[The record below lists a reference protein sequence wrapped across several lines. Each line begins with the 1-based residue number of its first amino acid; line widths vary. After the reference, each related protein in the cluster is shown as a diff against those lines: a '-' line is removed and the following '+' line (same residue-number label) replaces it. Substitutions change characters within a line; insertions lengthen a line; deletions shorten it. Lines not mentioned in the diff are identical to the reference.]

1 MLLPYSARLR
11 AANVQ
16 IVLAS
21 LSPRRKELM
30 GLLLPPAPSA
40 SSATAAAASSS
51 SSSTPA
57 VAAAPLPV
65 PFSCV
70 PSSFAEDLSHAAYP
84 TAASY
89 ACATSLAKA
98 REVWA
103 RVGSHS
109 DLLIAA
115 DTVVTLDGK
124 ILEKPACQSTVQ
136 RTRAAAVCRH
146 DASGCTAQAQLET
159 AASCTHSTPSARFFS
174 LSVRSP
180 LFSSSRWRL
189 RHASITQRP
198 IARRRN
204 GRDAARA

>member
-11 AANVQ
+11 AAGVQ

-30 GLLLPPAPSA
+30 GLLLPPAPRSA
-40 SSATAAAASSS
+40 AEASAAGAASAAASSS
-51 SSSTPA
+51 SPA
-57 VAAAPLPV
+57 ASAPLPV
-65 PFSCV
+65 PFACV
-70 PSSFAEDLSHAAYP
+70 PSTFAEDLSHALYP

-103 RVGSHS
+103 RVGAHS

-124 ILEKPACQSTVQ
+124 ILEKPACECTPPRGEARSKLVHLSTIGW
-136 RTRAAAVCRH
+136 
-146 DASGCTAQAQLET
+146 S
-159 AASCTHSTPSARFFS
+159 HSTPLLLFCALSALQLTMAPSRCCDHS
-174 LSVRSP
+174 AADRTSSP
-180 LFSSSRWRL
+180 RESR
-189 RHASITQRP
+189 
-198 IARRRN
+198 
-204 GRDAARA
+204 